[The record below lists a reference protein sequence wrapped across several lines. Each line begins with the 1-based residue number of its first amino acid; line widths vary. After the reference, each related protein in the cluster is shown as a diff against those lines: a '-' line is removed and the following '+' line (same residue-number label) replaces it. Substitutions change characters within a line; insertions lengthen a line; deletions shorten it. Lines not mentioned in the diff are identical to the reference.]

1 MTFYQLNFLNRL
13 YPCYIYPMSDKE
25 AVPQEVIENPIPEY
39 SGLLRNHIVEIPKPI
54 EKCGGIRIFGRVVKS
69 LIFSTD
75 IAIIRNTNA
84 DAVLAV
90 YPFTPQ
96 PIITNAIISAS
107 DLPVF
112 CGVGGGTTT
121 GNRVVRLASDAEFLG
136 AFGVIL
142 NSPTVNSTIRKVA
155 DVIDIPIVITVVS
168 ETEDIA
174 ARLEAGA
181 AILNVSAAAKTP
193 WVVEKIKARFP
204 ETAIIATGGHSDQ
217 SIATTISA
225 GADAITWT
233 PPTPGE
239 IFKDMMIR
247 YSNQSEKKKSF
258 WRW

>member
-1 MTFYQLNFLNRL
+1 
-13 YPCYIYPMSDKE
+13 MSDKE
-25 AVPQEVIENPIPEY
+25 TVPHEEGDNKAAEANKAGDSKVAENPIPEY
-39 SGLLRNHIVEIPKPI
+39 SGILRNHIVEMPKPI

-96 PIITNAIISAS
+96 PIISHAIINAS

-136 AFGVIL
+136 AFGVVL
-142 NSPTVNSTIRKVA
+142 NSPTVNSTIKKIAEV
-155 DVIDIPIVITVVS
+155 VDIPIVITVVS

-174 ARLEAGA
+174 ARIEAGA
-181 AILNVSAAAKTP
+181 AILNVAAGAKTP
-193 WVVEKIKARFP
+193 HVVERVKSWFP
-204 ETAIIATGGHSDQ
+204 ETAIIATGGRSEQ
-217 SIATTISA
+217 SIVDTVSA
-225 GADAITWT
+225 GADAVTWT

-239 IFKDMMIR
+239 IFRDMMAR
-247 YSNQSEKKKSF
+247 YRNQTEKKKSF

>member
-1 MTFYQLNFLNRL
+1 
-13 YPCYIYPMSDKE
+13 MSEKDDN
-25 AVPQEVIENPIPEY
+25 PQEEITANKTGDAGKVAENPIPEY
-39 SGLLRNHIVEIPKPI
+39 SGILRAHIVEMPKPI

-96 PIITNAIISAS
+96 PIISNAIISAS

-136 AFGVIL
+136 AFGVVL
-142 NSPTVNSTIRKVA
+142 NSPTVNSTIKKVQE
-155 DVIDIPIVITVVS
+155 VIDIPIVITVVS

-174 ARLEAGA
+174 GRLEAGA
-181 AILNVSAAAKTP
+181 AIFNVAAAAKTP
-193 WVVEKIKARFP
+193 WVVEKIRSKFP
-204 ETAIIATGGHSDQ
+204 EIAIMATGGPSDR
-217 SIATTISA
+217 TITDTINA

-233 PPTPGE
+233 PPTPAE
-239 IFKDMMIR
+239 IFKDMMVR
-247 YSNQSEKKKSF
+247 YRTQTEKKKGLNF